1 MNTYWRRRPHLERVL
16 SEMNPMTGSVM
27 ASKTRGK
34 NWMMPQSRAANPR
47 SCTNT
52 MMNTPKAAGNI
63 WLASM
68 PNPKAT
74 FWPMETVGVGVEV
87 EGSMIREV

>member
-1 MNTYWRRRPHLERVL
+1 MATYASPMRMAPMNTYCLRRPHFERVL
-16 SEMNPMTGSVM
+16 SEMNPMMGSVM

-34 NWMMPQSRAANPR
+34 NWMMPHRRAAKPR

-52 MMNTPKAAGNI
+52 MMNTPRAAGNI

-68 PNPKAT
+68 PKPNAT
-74 FWPMETVGVGVEV
+74 F
-87 EGSMIREV
+87 